1 MNILFLF
8 VGMSEDVPNSLGTR
22 RNTHH
27 HSAFAYVSRSVGC
40 DIIHSHEALKFQ
52 IDVKKKIHS
61 FVRTVP
67 KAQLVVHFSISTR
80 NLDNIVEN
88 KKPNTPESHNR

>member
-52 IDVKKKIHS
+52 IDVKKKNS
-61 FVRTVP
+61 FFCPYSP
-67 KAQLVVHFSISTR
+67 KGTTR
-80 NLDNIVEN
+80 GALLYKH
-88 KKPNTPESHNR
+88 KKLGQYS